1 MFLFERIIS
10 YVVALFISF
19 FVYSGGG
26 HNPDTPATGIYY
38 HGFLQIRYNLP
49 IAPVIIIGV
58 VGSILG
64 RLILT
69 LYIPKIADRVFNKAK
84 SEDVR
89 FLGSKLKNEFWKGQF
104 FILFY
109 TLMPLPSTPLFVAGG
124 IAKMKPIFI
133 IPVFVIGKVV
143 SDTAAVLMGKYAAEN
158 TRNLVQGVLSW
169 KSIAGLVLGL
179 LLIFS
184 IFFIDWRTLIQQK
197 NFD

>member
-1 MFLFERIIS
+1 MWWQYVLVFLS
-10 YVVALFISF
+10 TVAVDITPLPLPPAFTVMVF
-19 FVYSGGG
+19 F
-26 HNPDTPATGIYY
+26 
-38 HGFLQIRYNLP
+38 QIKYNLP
-49 IAPVIIIGV
+49 ITPVIIIGV
-58 VGSILG
+58 AGSILG

-84 SEDVR
+84 NEDVR
-89 FLGSKLKNEFWKGQF
+89 FLGNKLKNEFWKGQF

-109 TLMPLPSTPLFVAGG
+109 TLMPLPSTPLFIAGG

-133 IPVFVIGKVV
+133 IPAFVIGKVV

-158 TRNLVQGVLSW
+158 TRNLIQGVLSW

-197 NFD
+197 KLRLKFNIWK

>member
-1 MFLFERIIS
+1 MWWQYVLVFLS
-10 YVVALFISF
+10 TVAVDITPLPLPPAFTVMVF
-19 FVYSGGG
+19 F
-26 HNPDTPATGIYY
+26 
-38 HGFLQIRYNLP
+38 QIKYNLP
-49 IAPVIIIGV
+49 ITPVIIIGV
-58 VGSILG
+58 AGSILG

-84 SEDVR
+84 NEDVR
-89 FLGSKLKNEFWKGQF
+89 FLGNKLKNEFWKGQF

-109 TLMPLPSTPLFVAGG
+109 TLMPLPSTPLFIAAG

-133 IPVFVIGKVV
+133 IPAFVIGKVV

-158 TRNLVQGVLSW
+158 TRNLIQGVLSW

-197 NFD
+197 KLRLKFNIWK

>member
-1 MFLFERIIS
+1 MWWHYLLVFLCT
-10 YVVALFISF
+10 VAVDI
-19 FVYSGGG
+19 
-26 HNPDTPATGIYY
+26 TPIPLPPAFTVMV
-38 HGFLQIRYNLP
+38 FLQIRYNLP

-58 VGSILG
+58 AGSILG

-133 IPVFVIGKVV
+133 IPAFVIGKVV

-169 KSIAGLVLGL
+169 KSIAGLVVGV
-179 LLIFS
+179 LLIFC

-197 NFD
+197 KFRLKFNIWK

>member
-1 MFLFERIIS
+1 MWWQYVLIFLS
-10 YVVALFISF
+10 TVAVDITPLPLPPAFTVMVF
-19 FVYSGGG
+19 F
-26 HNPDTPATGIYY
+26 
-38 HGFLQIRYNLP
+38 QIKYNLP
-49 IAPVIIIGV
+49 ITPVIIIGV
-58 VGSILG
+58 AGSILG

-84 SEDVR
+84 NEDVR
-89 FLGSKLKNEFWKGQF
+89 FLGNKLKNEFWKGQF

-109 TLMPLPSTPLFVAGG
+109 TLMPLPSTPLFIAGG

-133 IPVFVIGKVV
+133 IPAFVIGKVV

-158 TRNLVQGVLSW
+158 TRNLIQGVLSW

-197 NFD
+197 KLRLKFNIWK

>member
-1 MFLFERIIS
+1 MIFLS
-10 YVVALFISF
+10 TVAVDITPLPLPPAFTVMVF
-19 FVYSGGG
+19 F
-26 HNPDTPATGIYY
+26 
-38 HGFLQIRYNLP
+38 QIKYNLP
-49 IAPVIIIGV
+49 ITPVIIIGV
-58 VGSILG
+58 AGSILG

-84 SEDVR
+84 NEDVR
-89 FLGSKLKNEFWKGQF
+89 FLGNKLKNEFWKGQF

-109 TLMPLPSTPLFVAGG
+109 TLMPLPSTPLFIAGG

-133 IPVFVIGKVV
+133 IPAFVIGKVV

-158 TRNLVQGVLSW
+158 TRNLIRGALSW
-169 KSIAGLVLGL
+169 KSIAGLALGL

-197 NFD
+197 KLRLKFNIWK